1 MSAKLVTFDVYMA
14 LIDIQGSLSPV
25 VAECLAIPIDKA
37 GKIVRAWRAKQMER
51 AAASN
56 SLAGERT
63 SFRDCTRMGL
73 DYVLGRNGYD
83 LPGADRECLVA
94 AWDGISPWPE
104 ARDVVAEVK
113 ERGFE
118 TAILSN
124 GDQDMLDAL
133 AQGFGDDLDHV
144 LSSETAGAYK
154 PDPSVYELPTR
165 LLNVEKANVL
175 AWRLSNTMDAS
186 FCVEALNEAL
196 ARHGRP
202 GSQSPWLGGAGA
214 WTTSFTNG
222 CGVRSNMKP
231 STCTS

>member
-175 AWRLSNTMDAS
+175 HVAASANDGLGAVAFGMECYWSNRAGDIVLDPR
-186 FCVEALNEAL
+186 FPPD
-196 ARHGRP
+196 HQGRDL
-202 GSQSPWLGGAGA
+202 LGVLDVLQTA
-214 WTTSFTNG
+214 
-222 CGVRSNMKP
+222 
-231 STCTS
+231 